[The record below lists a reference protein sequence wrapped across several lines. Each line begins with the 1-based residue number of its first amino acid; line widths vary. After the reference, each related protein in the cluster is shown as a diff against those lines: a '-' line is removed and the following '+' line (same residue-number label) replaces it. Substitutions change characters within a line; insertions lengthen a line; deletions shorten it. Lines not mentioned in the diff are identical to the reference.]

1 MNITEVNMNM
11 NMNPPSLL
19 LIDKQLLAVY
29 LFIDILEA
37 ILETVILYY
46 GDVS

>member
-1 MNITEVNMNM
+1 MNITEVNMD
-11 NMNPPSLL
+11 MNPPSLL

-29 LFIDILEA
+29 LLFDILEA
-37 ILETVILYY
+37 FLDTVILYY

>member
-1 MNITEVNMNM
+1 MNITEVNM